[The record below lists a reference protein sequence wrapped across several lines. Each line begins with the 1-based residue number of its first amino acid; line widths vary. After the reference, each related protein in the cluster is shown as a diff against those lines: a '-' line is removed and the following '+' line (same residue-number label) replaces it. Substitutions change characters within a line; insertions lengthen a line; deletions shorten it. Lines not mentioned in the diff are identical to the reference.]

1 MLNSRSISH
10 GRYQP
15 QASGKGGGGA
25 GGGTGGNGAVESALR
40 AVPVLGTGVLG
51 AAALVRQGSG
61 AIVRGAGAV
70 GRRASEASGLTQR
83 RVARDDKSLQTG
95 YYEPSDDDI
104 GSSEDDEEPHEGLQ
118 QGSAQSMVSEE
129 CAIPSTNKRGQRR
142 QLVRSGSGSSSIS
155 SRGAD
160 SEGALPTTSQRG
172 KGRVASGLFSSMR
185 SAGRSVRASLGMPS
199 SRRGTSESSAAAS
212 DDARGGKD
220 ARGRGASGEEL
231 AVAKDE
237 VLQQYMVQARSLL
250 RTLDDACGEAAAWE
264 ASALTAVAATET
276 CHKMMEAR
284 LIVSRGKDELAKLG
298 IVRSAF
304 EKYTSVATSAS
315 LDSLR
320 SLSAL
325 AGAARAGIMRVLSLA
340 GCQRADARDKQIQ
353 SYRKAAAN
361 CISEASQALDDL
373 NTQLSDSQRAFAVGA
388 GLYYA
393 AVARAL
399 SGAASSPVEQPP
411 RDAEEGWA
419 DFQDSPPQTESK
431 VAAEDDGHAGAG
443 RVSFGFIERAASTLS
458 GAIAVMLIPIE
469 ADHLGTGSERS
480 GGGAVLVQLVVPS

>member
-1 MLNSRSISH
+1 M
-10 GRYQP
+10 
-15 QASGKGGGGA
+15 
-25 GGGTGGNGAVESALR
+25 SACHSLTER
-40 AVPVLGTGVLG
+40 
-51 AAALVRQGSG
+51 
-61 AIVRGAGAV
+61 RGANV
-70 GRRASEASGLTQR
+70 
-83 RVARDDKSLQTG
+83 RDCYLCTG

-104 GSSEDDEEPHEGLQ
+104 GSSEDDEEPHEGLE
-118 QGSAQSMVSEE
+118 QGSAQSMVCVGRPTLAHTGHQYHSNRHMRAQTTRSAPSLSLQSEGQEHGPVPRQKSDTDIHPTGAHGRSSEE
-129 CAIPSTNKRGQRR
+129 CAIPWTNKRGQRR

-220 ARGRGASGEEL
+220 ARGRSASGEEL

-237 VLQQYMVQARSLL
+237 VLQQYMAQARSLL

-340 GCQRADARDKQIQ
+340 GCQRPDAGDKQIQ

-373 NTQLSDSQRAFAVGA
+373 NTQLVRSLQTAPPPPPPPGSRACDAAYRHVLTRPCGIDAHSSRHSHVG
-388 GLYYA
+388 
-393 AVARAL
+393 
-399 SGAASSPVEQPP
+399 
-411 RDAEEGWA
+411 
-419 DFQDSPPQTESK
+419 
-431 VAAEDDGHAGAG
+431 
-443 RVSFGFIERAASTLS
+443 I
-458 GAIAVMLIPIE
+458 
-469 ADHLGTGSERS
+469 
-480 GGGAVLVQLVVPS
+480 

>member
-1 MLNSRSISH
+1 MSASH
-10 GRYQP
+10 SLTER
-15 QASGKGGGGA
+15 
-25 GGGTGGNGAVESALR
+25 
-40 AVPVLGTGVLG
+40 
-51 AAALVRQGSG
+51 
-61 AIVRGAGAV
+61 RGAN
-70 GRRASEASGLTQR
+70 
-83 RVARDDKSLQTG
+83 ARDCYLCTG

-104 GSSEDDEEPHEGLQ
+104 GSSEGDEEPHEDLQ
-118 QGSAQSMVSEE
+118 QGSAQSMVCVGRPTLAHTGHQYHSNRHMRAQTTRSAPSLSLQSEGQEHGAVLRQKSDTDIHPMDAHGRSSEE
-129 CAIPSTNKRGQRR
+129 CAISSTNKRGQRR

-220 ARGRGASGEEL
+220 ARGRSASGEEL

-340 GCQRADARDKQIQ
+340 GCQRADAGDKQIQ

-373 NTQLSDSQRAFAVGA
+373 NTQLVRF
-388 GLYYA
+388 L
-393 AVARAL
+393 
-399 SGAASSPVEQPP
+399 
-411 RDAEEGWA
+411 
-419 DFQDSPPQTESK
+419 
-431 VAAEDDGHAGAG
+431 
-443 RVSFGFIERAASTLS
+443 
-458 GAIAVMLIPIE
+458 
-469 ADHLGTGSERS
+469 
-480 GGGAVLVQLVVPS
+480 

>member
-1 MLNSRSISH
+1 MDAH
-10 GRYQP
+10 GR
-15 QASGKGGGGA
+15 S
-25 GGGTGGNGAVESALR
+25 
-40 AVPVLGTGVLG
+40 
-51 AAALVRQGSG
+51 
-61 AIVRGAGAV
+61 
-70 GRRASEASGLTQR
+70 
-83 RVARDDKSLQTG
+83 
-95 YYEPSDDDI
+95 
-104 GSSEDDEEPHEGLQ
+104 
-118 QGSAQSMVSEE
+118 SEE
-129 CAIPSTNKRGQRR
+129 CAISSTNKRGQRR

-220 ARGRGASGEEL
+220 ARGRSASGEEL

-340 GCQRADARDKQIQ
+340 GCQRADAGDKQIQ

-361 CISEASQALDDL
+361 CISAASQALDDL
-373 NTQLSDSQRAFAVGA
+373 NTQLVRSLQTAAPRPRPPPPPPAPPPPPGSRACDAAYRHVLTRPCGIDAHSSRSLTFARRY
-388 GLYYA
+388 LTCPTHQSPT
-393 AVARAL
+393 R
-399 SGAASSPVEQPP
+399 SGHLQLEQGSIMPPWRVRSPVRHRRQ
-411 RDAEEGWA
+411 
-419 DFQDSPPQTESK
+419 
-431 VAAEDDGHAGAG
+431 
-443 RVSFGFIERAASTLS
+443 
-458 GAIAVMLIPIE
+458 
-469 ADHLGTGSERS
+469 
-480 GGGAVLVQLVVPS
+480 